1 MSLYDDINKFFSYFC
16 NRENEEDK
24 KQKENTQYQEEFAKF
39 TSDIRDTAKKEYK
52 QLADMGNM
60 ACEKAKENPTLAAAA
75 GTVVAAALYGVYKL
89 VKR

>member
-1 MSLYDDINKFFSYFC
+1 MSLYDDISKIFSDFC
-16 NRENEEDK
+16 KEDEEDK
-24 KQKENTQYQEEFAKF
+24 KQENTQYQEEFAKF

-60 ACEKAKENPTLAAAA
+60 AYEKAKENPTIAAAA

-89 VKR
+89 IKR